1 MRVVVLG
8 AGIIG
13 TTTAFRLAQAG
24 HSVTVIDRQPAAGL
38 ETSFANGGLVTPSTS
53 DSWAAPGVPTKILK
67 WLGKS
72 DAPILLRPR
81 ALPGLVDWGVRFL
94 ANCRPEQ
101 WKASTRAVLSLALLS
116 LKELQELAQAEGLA
130 FDRNPRGLLKLF
142 RDSYSMESATRAA
155 ELFRSHGVRAETL
168 SAAEAIAVEPALAP
182 IERELS
188 GAIFYPDDESGD
200 AFKFT
205 QALAERARALGVDF
219 AFGQTVLG
227 LGCAGDWIE
236 AAVTD
241 KGPVSGDFY
250 VLALGSYSKRI
261 ARSVGLSLPIY
272 PGKGYSITV
281 EAKGW
286 NGAPRMPVADDGLK
300 VAVTPLGDRLRVAG
314 TV

>member
-94 ANCRPEQ
+94 AHCRPEQ

-116 LKELQELAQAEGLA
+116 LKELQEL
-130 FDRNPRGLLKLF
+130 
-142 RDSYSMESATRAA
+142 
-155 ELFRSHGVRAETL
+155 
-168 SAAEAIAVEPALAP
+168 
-182 IERELS
+182 
-188 GAIFYPDDESGD
+188 
-200 AFKFT
+200 
-205 QALAERARALGVDF
+205 
-219 AFGQTVLG
+219 
-227 LGCAGDWIE
+227 
-236 AAVTD
+236 
-241 KGPVSGDFY
+241 
-250 VLALGSYSKRI
+250 
-261 ARSVGLSLPIY
+261 
-272 PGKGYSITV
+272 
-281 EAKGW
+281 
-286 NGAPRMPVADDGLK
+286 
-300 VAVTPLGDRLRVAG
+300 
-314 TV
+314 